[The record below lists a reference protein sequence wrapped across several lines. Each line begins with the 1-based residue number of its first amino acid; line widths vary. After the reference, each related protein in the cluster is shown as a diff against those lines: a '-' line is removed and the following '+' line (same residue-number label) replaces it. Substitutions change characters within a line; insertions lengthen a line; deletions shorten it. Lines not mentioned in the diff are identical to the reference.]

1 MAPSSSLLLV
11 LKLSMGF
18 LAAAWVSFWI
28 LKPTKSWKRSWH
40 MAELLANDTFLR
52 DCGLN
57 VVVFCLPVMGLA
69 ILAFIHMHFH
79 QERKLRKLTRSCSAA
94 FSRPIIVKSLTGVV
108 SLGEL
113 LAVSLFLCFLFWTYY
128 SDVSSDFKKLLPYA
142 SLDLNRWQLKVMNL
156 GIRAGT
162 VSEVCLAVMLFP
174 ILRGM
179 SFLRNFGIQFEAAVR
194 YHTWI
199 AHVFL
204 WLCTLHGVIIM
215 FIWGQKKVLLKEI
228 TTWQR
233 IGRVN
238 LAGAIGLIAG
248 LIIWITSL
256 PVIRRKY
263 FQLFY
268 ITHHTYIVFIGF
280 FLLHAG
286 EKHFYLV
293 FSGVFLFALDKV
305 LRFIQSRREV
315 CIVSA
320 RVLPCKAVE
329 LILPKELSMKYKPMS
344 TIYLKV
350 PSISKFQWH
359 PFSITSSCNQDEKN
373 VSLLIKCQGKWT
385 EALYSKISSMKDEKL
400 GQFKSLIVVFEG
412 PYGPSA
418 SLYERY
424 SNLVLIAGG
433 SGITPFMSLLNEIS
447 SSASTR
453 SYPTKI
459 LFIYCIKRTQDLS
472 MLTPISSL
480 LYAPSPELKNLK
492 MKIFV
497 TQDEESPG
505 TAFKLLDE
513 TLQSEKDTFG
523 TERSHISVGTVQ
535 EGLLWR
541 ATVAAISFT
550 VFLVSLVLLS
560 NIFVHQV
567 HGKPSRKADPSWIN
581 ELLVLAAF
589 IIAMSCSA
597 VATVLFSHQSS
608 RKKHKDIKYSES
620 TKQGSNYETDKMCS
634 SPIKPEMYFKQ
645 RPIFSEVLSDISK
658 ETDNENIG
666 VFVCGPDSM
675 KESVASFCKSNPKI
689 NNVNN
694 GSSSSFVFHS
704 VNFSL

>member
-1 MAPSSSLLLV
+1 MAPSSSLLLG

-28 LKPTKSWKRSWH
+28 LKPTKTWKRSWH
-40 MAELLANDTFLR
+40 LAEELANDTFLR

-79 QERKLRKLTRSCSAA
+79 QERKQRKQTRSWDAA
-94 FSRPIIVKSLTGVV
+94 FSRPIIVKSLIGVI

-113 LAVSLFLCFLFWTYY
+113 LAVSLFLCFVSWTYY
-128 SDVSSDFKKLLPYA
+128 SDVSSDFKKLVPYA
-142 SLDLNRWQLKVMNL
+142 SLNLNRWQLKVMNL

-179 SFLRNFGIQFEAAVR
+179 SFLRIFGIQFEAAVR

-199 AHVFL
+199 AHAFL

-233 IGRVN
+233 VGRVN

-248 LIIWITSL
+248 LAIWITSL

-293 FSGVFLFALDKV
+293 FSGVFLFSLDKV
-305 LRFIQSRREV
+305 LCFIQSRREV
-315 CIVSA
+315 CIVYA

-329 LILPKELSMKYKPMS
+329 LILPKEPSMKYKPMS

-359 PFSITSSCNQDEKN
+359 PFSITSSCYQDENN

-385 EALYSKISSMKDEKL
+385 EALYSKISSIKDEKL
-400 GQFKSLIVVFEG
+400 DQLKSLIVAFEG
-412 PYGPSA
+412 PHGPSS

-447 SSASTR
+447 SRSSSTR
-453 SYPTKI
+453 SYPRKI
-459 LFIYCIKRTQDLS
+459 LLIYCIKRTQDLS

-480 LYAPSPELKNLK
+480 LHPRKLKNFN

-505 TAFKLLDE
+505 TAELLDE
-513 TLQSEKDTFG
+513 ALQLEMFTFG
-523 TERSHISVGTVQ
+523 TERSHISVGIVQ

-541 ATVAAISFT
+541 ATVAALSFA

-567 HGKPSRKADPSWIN
+567 HGKPNRKAYPSWIN
-581 ELLVLAAF
+581 ELLVLTAF

-597 VATVLFSHQSS
+597 VATVLFRHQNS
-608 RKKHKDIKYSES
+608 RKEHKDIKYSES
-620 TKQGSNYETDKMCS
+620 TKQKSNYETDQKCS
-634 SPIKPEMYFKQ
+634 SPIRPEMYFKQ
-645 RPIFSEVLSDISK
+645 RPIFSDVLSDISN
-658 ETDNENIG
+658 ESTEDENIG

-675 KESVASFCKSNPKI
+675 KESVASFCKGNPKI
-689 NNVNN
+689 DNCKN